1 MRMILVL
8 TLSLAFVSSAL
19 LPARAQEPATQ
30 QPTAEDLAKQKEALE
45 KNAYR
50 LLEQVIDEAQSL
62 RLPENR
68 VHIQIGAAD
77 LLWDH
82 NQGRARSLF
91 SLASDAIG
99 EMIRT
104 APTNTNQRG
113 VPNQDRRWFSLRQEL
128 VFAAARHDAPLAYQL
143 LAATKSQTPIQ
154 NQPVDPRNPRPQ
166 INLDD
171 NLEQTL
177 LGRIAALDPKLA
189 AQNAE
194 QMMEK
199 GQFPRSLGEVINQL
213 QRQDADAG
221 AKLADKTVKRIQSAN
236 LLTNNEAGNLAQS
249 LLTVGPRIPVASSS
263 ASSDT
268 KSQQPQG
275 RSPVLEVSAY
285 TDLLSTVIDSALK
298 VTPQQVNNQRGNQ
311 GQRGPGGGGPNRGP
325 NVQQQNNQPTP
336 PTDAQIE
343 QSNARR
349 LLAGLQIVLPSID
362 LYLPGRASAVRQKL
376 SEIGVADP
384 SRPNFAQAMNALQQ
398 GKPNAEALLQAAAT
412 APQPMQGRIYQ
423 QAAMQALDEGNADR
437 ARQIA
442 NEHLQGGIRDSVIQ
456 RIDFREIAKK
466 ADGVRLDEIRQNLA
480 RLSSDAD
487 KVSLLLQIAS
497 DLQKENP
504 KAQLQVLEE
513 ARQLINHRAANY
525 EQFEDQ
531 LRVARAFAEV
541 DPAKSFDV
549 LEPGIS
555 QLNDLLSAAAVLSG
569 FEVNI
574 FRDGEMNVSNQGGSG
589 LNSTINRYGQ
599 ELALLAKTDF
609 ERSETLAGRFQF
621 AEPRIVARLSIIQ
634 GALRPQPPSQPN
646 LNVFRNVGGSFTIR
660 Q

>member
-1 MRMILVL
+1 MILVL
-8 TLSLAFVSSAL
+8 TLTLAFVSSAL
-19 LPARAQEPATQ
+19 LQAQAQEPATQ

-50 LLEQVIDEAQSL
+50 LLEQVIDEAQAL

-91 SLASDAIG
+91 SLASDAIA
-99 EMIRT
+99 EMMRT

-113 VPNQDRRWFSLRQEL
+113 TPNQDRRAFSLRQEL
-128 VFAAARHDAPLAYQL
+128 VLAAARHDAPLAYQL

-194 QMMEK
+194 QMMDK

-213 QRQDADAG
+213 QRQDAEAA

-249 LLTVGPRIPVASSS
+249 FLAVGPRVPVASSSS

-298 VTPQQVNNQRGNQ
+298 VTPQQQNTQRANQ
-311 GQRGPGGGGPNRGP
+311 GGRPGGGGPNRGP

-343 QSNARR
+343 QNNARR

-376 SEIGVADP
+376 SEIGIADP
-384 SRPNFAQAMNALQQ
+384 TRANFAQAMNALQQ
-398 GKPNAEALLQAAAT
+398 GKPNADALVQAAAT
-412 APQPMQGRIYQ
+412 APQPMQARIYQ

-442 NEHLQGGIRDSVIQ
+442 NDHLQGGTRDSVMQ

-466 ADGVRLDEIRQNLA
+466 AEGTRLEEIRQNVA
-480 RLSSDAD
+480 RLSSDTD
-487 KVSLLLQIAS
+487 KVSLLLQIAG
-497 DLQKENP
+497 DLQKDNP

-513 ARQLINHRAANY
+513 ARQIINHRAASY
-525 EQFEDQ
+525 DQFEDQ

-541 DPAKSFDV
+541 DPAKSFEV

-569 FEVNI
+569 FEVSI

-599 ELALLAKTDF
+599 ELALLARTDF

-634 GALRPQPPSQPN
+634 GALGVRSFTQPN
-646 LNVFRNVGGSFTIR
+646 MNAFRSGGGSFTVR
-660 Q
+660 PQ